1 MDKKEI
7 VDAIRLLAHSQGFY
21 GRLYNALMEASEE
34 DMDEW
39 FNETFTEEPKN
50 IVEMVMMI
58 EGC

>member
-7 VDAIRLLAHSQGFY
+7 IDAIRLLAHSQGSY

-34 DMDEW
+34 EMDAW
-39 FNETFTEEPKN
+39 FNETFAEEPKN
-50 IVEMVMMI
+50 IVDMVMMI